1 MIIGSHI
8 PFALL
13 GIAIGLAAFAVL
25 MAALYPVLRGT
36 SAPSLPKG
44 ILSVLVSFAMVSAGV
59 AAVYLMRE
67 DELIVFLAGELLS
80 LFACWTALAVYTIRC
95 GRRS

>member
-1 MIIGSHI
+1 
-8 PFALL
+8 
-13 GIAIGLAAFAVL
+13 

-44 ILSVLVSFAMVSAGV
+44 ILSVLVSFAMLSAGV